1 MVLDKTHIVCII
13 VYTVSLIVMYYL
25 LTRDVVEHYVVGDQI
40 SSETLNN
47 LGSVFNGNEMTITN
61 LNVTGKF
68 NMIPTGVI
76 VAWSGTTVPGGWAL
90 CNGSSGTP
98 DLRGRFI
105 LGEGQGSGLTNR
117 VKGQTG
123 GEETNLLTVAEMPV
137 HYHGISKIFEHGR
150 SFKGDDASDH
160 PLKQCCGKQGMATD
174 NAGGGQRHNN
184 MPPFYVLAYIMK
196 L

>member
-1 MVLDKTHIVCII
+1 MVFDKTHIGCII
-13 VYTVSLIVMYYL
+13 VYLVSLIVMYYL
-25 LTRDVVEHYVVGDQI
+25 LTRDTVEHYVVGDQI

-47 LGSVFNGNEMTITN
+47 LGSVFNGNEMTIKN

-68 NMIPTGVI
+68 NMIPTGVV
-76 VAWSGTTVPGGWAL
+76 VAWSGTTVPSGWAL

-105 LGEGQGSGLTNR
+105 LGEGQGSSLTNR
-117 VKGQTG
+117 IKGQTG
-123 GEETNLLTVAEMPV
+123 GEETHLLTTAELPA
-137 HYHGISKIFEHGR
+137 HNHGLSKIFEHGR
-150 SFKGDDASDH
+150 SFDGANANDH
-160 PLKQCCGKQGMATD
+160 PLKQCCGSQGFVTD
-174 NAGGGQRHNN
+174 YTGGGQRHNV